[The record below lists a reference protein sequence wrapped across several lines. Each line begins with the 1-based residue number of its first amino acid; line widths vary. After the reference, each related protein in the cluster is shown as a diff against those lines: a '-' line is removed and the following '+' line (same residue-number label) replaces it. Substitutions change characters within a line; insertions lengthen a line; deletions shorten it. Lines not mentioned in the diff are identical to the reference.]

1 MEGVGLQD
9 CTVLRMDISGF
20 TAVISI
26 NSTDKMEGLHPRP
39 VDVTF
44 PLVVCAVLLGWIP
57 LYNAQDFFYGYPR
70 TFIHGDFEQ
79 KNVLKHYH
87 LATKITT
94 QLGQTRN
101 SKARV

>member
-20 TAVISI
+20 TAVILI
-26 NSTDKMEGLHPRP
+26 NSTDKMKGLHPRP

-57 LYNAQDFFYGYPR
+57 LCNTQDFVVLWVSKNLHPR
-70 TFIHGDFEQ
+70 SFLAKKCIKTLPSGNET
-79 KNVLKHYH
+79 YH
-87 LATKITT
+87 TAGPI
-94 QLGQTRN
+94 
-101 SKARV
+101 S